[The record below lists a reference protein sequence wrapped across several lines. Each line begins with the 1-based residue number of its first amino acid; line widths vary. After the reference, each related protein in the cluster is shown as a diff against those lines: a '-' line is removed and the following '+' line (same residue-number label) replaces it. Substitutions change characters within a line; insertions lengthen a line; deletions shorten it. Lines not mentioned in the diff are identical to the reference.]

1 MVKEDGRAGDVSR
14 PGTFLTSALRESPW
28 VALDVPNAPDGS
40 RVDPWWLG
48 GAIADGAGALGIL
61 LSGTRPFPRTLLDRA
76 RHAVWLVRRWLPT
89 RELVVVGDSAYA
101 ALAWLDA
108 VWHALGGIAR
118 LRRDAALDEPAPP
131 R

>member
-1 MVKEDGRAGDVSR
+1 MAAQGMYRDPVRSSQAHFVKARGWRWMCLMLPTALAWTPGGWGVPLLTVLAPSAFSYQGRGRS
-14 PGTFLTSALRESPW
+14 
-28 VALDVPNAPDGS
+28 
-40 RVDPWWLG
+40 
-48 GAIADGAGALGIL
+48 
-61 LSGTRPFPRTLLDRA
+61 PRTLLDRA